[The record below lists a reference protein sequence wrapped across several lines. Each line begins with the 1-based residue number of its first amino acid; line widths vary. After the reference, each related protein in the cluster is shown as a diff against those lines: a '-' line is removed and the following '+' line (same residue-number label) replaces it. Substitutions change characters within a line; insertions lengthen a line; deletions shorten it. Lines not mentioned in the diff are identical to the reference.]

1 MRPFLCAILL
11 LTLAGCAVGPK
22 YRRPDVNAPPAFR
35 GAGAATN
42 SLGDLPWWQLFNDPM
57 LQGLVHEAL
66 TNNYDLRIAVS
77 RLEQARAI
85 WLENRSLF
93 LPQANYNGG
102 AGIAKNVVGGQP
114 SHTGGNAVA
123 GFLGDATVSWEIDLF
138 GRIRRLNESARA
150 QYFAT
155 DEARHDVT
163 AALISDLAQAYFQLL
178 ALDQELRIAEDS
190 TNSFGQSMK
199 IFNERYHGG
208 VASKL
213 EVASAAALQA
223 SAATTLL
230 DLQRQILVQEDL
242 ICVLVGVNPEAVPR
256 GAVLLAEAVPP
267 DVPPGLPS
275 ALLERRPDIR
285 EAEQN
290 LRSANALIGV
300 AKADFFPR
308 LVLTGLLGASSSDLA
323 TITAGANR
331 SWEIAAGLAG
341 PIFEGGLL
349 KAQYQ
354 AARAAW
360 QEARLQYQQ
369 TILTAFRE
377 VSDALAARR
386 QLAAE
391 RAQQTAAVTAYQE
404 AVKVANERYKL
415 GQASYYEVLQEEQ
428 LLFPAEN
435 ELTQIQL
442 NQLQSVIQLYRALG
456 GGWQTNSPPPAH

>member
-1 MRPFLCAILL
+1 MNRWLPVILV
-11 LTLAGCAVGPK
+11 LTLAGCAVGPN
-22 YRRPDVNAPPAFR
+22 YRRPDINSPPAFR
-35 GAGAATN
+35 GATSTTN
-42 SLGDLPWWQLFNDPM
+42 SLGDLPWWQLFNDPT

-77 RLEQARAI
+77 RVEQARAI

-93 LPQANYNGG
+93 LPQANYNAGVGG
-102 AGIAKNVVGGQP
+102 AKNVVANQPSNTGGQ
-114 SHTGGNAVA
+114 SAV

-223 SAATTLL
+223 SAATSLL
-230 DLQRQILVQEDL
+230 DLQRQIVVQEDA
-242 ICVLVGVNPEAVPR
+242 ICVLVGVNPEPVPR
-256 GAVLLAEAVPP
+256 GSVLLAEAVPP

-285 EAEQN
+285 EAEQT

-360 QEARLQYQQ
+360 EQARLQYGQ

-377 VSDALAARR
+377 VSDALAARQ

-391 RAQQTAAVTAYQE
+391 RAQQTAAVAAYQE

-428 LLFPAEN
+428 LLFPAEDT
-435 ELTQIQL
+435 LTQIQL
-442 NQLQSVIQLYRALG
+442 NQLQAVIQLYRALG
-456 GGWQTNSPPPAH
+456 GGWLATTAQPK